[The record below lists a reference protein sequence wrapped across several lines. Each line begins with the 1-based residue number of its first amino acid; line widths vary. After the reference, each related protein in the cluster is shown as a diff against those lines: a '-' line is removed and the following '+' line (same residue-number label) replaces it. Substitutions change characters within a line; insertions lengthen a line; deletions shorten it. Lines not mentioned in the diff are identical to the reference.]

1 MAAPKP
7 EFLAKLE
14 ACADQAR
21 DLLNAAHAVFDLGT
35 PHVAYPL
42 AIAAVEEIGKR
53 NLLGIGEMSREL
65 DRDAAATFGKK
76 IDDHEQKLFW
86 ALFGGGMFR
95 HDITKERFQELQRM
109 AKSFHAKRLVSM
121 YVDDTPDGLSI
132 PAQSIDAAEVK
143 DILGLAD
150 ALVGMAEAEKPRDDI
165 PEEELENQRWF
176 MNTSEDPEL
185 RRFVFSKELMDKLA
199 ELDDVGAW
207 VKWMRSKIDEFK
219 AAGAAIVKAEIE
231 RGKNAPTK
239 GTRPKWK
246 VRFRIQSA
254 SHSIRPKALTEWNRA
269 FDIVKLS
276 PVSGNKREMIVE
288 VVLLDNTPIV
298 GLFHRAWG
306 VARQFVV
313 ALNVA
318 TFGFFWWHF
327 SPDQTTW
334 FEKIEDLDNKD
345 MEVKVDRPER
355 KIDWG
360 ENRALKPED
369 MQRVKLAFISLP
381 APLQTVHPG
390 AMDAYVSGL
399 MYLAASDVHIPM
411 EMQAFGHFLQALRFM
426 MRDNGEYKDGEPFGP
441 AFKALLE
448 KKGQLEFPEPMLAI
462 IRACDEA
469 MLRGKPVSG
478 PPLKME
484 YVAFVKAMA
493 DWYFL
498 ADVQPKA
505 LKRLAD
511 EAEAQK
517 KDEAA

>member
-185 RRFVFSKELMDKLA
+185 RRFVFSKESMDKLA

-269 FDIVKLS
+269 FDIVKLTVVTHHEAERLEEVPEGLHLHRYVHVTCGEVREPADIRIHGARMHRLERRRQRDERQLHALHVLGLER
-276 PVSGNKREMIVE
+276 PVLAPVNLPLGPVYLHLHVLVVQVLDLLEPGRLIRGEVPPEEAESGDVEGNHGLDDVEMLLIVE
-288 VVLLDNTPIV
+288 RRTHV
-298 GLFHRAWG
+298 F
-306 VARQFVV
+306 
-313 ALNVA
+313 
-318 TFGFFWWHF
+318 
-327 SPDQTTW
+327 
-334 FEKIEDLDNKD
+334 
-345 MEVKVDRPER
+345 
-355 KIDWG
+355 
-360 ENRALKPED
+360 
-369 MQRVKLAFISLP
+369 
-381 APLQTVHPG
+381 
-390 AMDAYVSGL
+390 
-399 MYLAASDVHIPM
+399 
-411 EMQAFGHFLQALRFM
+411 
-426 MRDNGEYKDGEPFGP
+426 
-441 AFKALLE
+441 
-448 KKGQLEFPEPMLAI
+448 
-462 IRACDEA
+462 
-469 MLRGKPVSG
+469 
-478 PPLKME
+478 
-484 YVAFVKAMA
+484 
-493 DWYFL
+493 
-498 ADVQPKA
+498 
-505 LKRLAD
+505 
-511 EAEAQK
+511 
-517 KDEAA
+517 